1 MKYISNVKRLS
12 SRKYTFFQLFIIH
25 KKKYIEL
32 LKLLQIPLIS
42 KQRIKDRC
50 LFAKERQILS
60 LCTITATSTLGE
72 RLYSSVAFRDKATLH
87 LSLSLSLSVRGRV
100 TRSRPVLKGARTTPL
115 DTIYR
120 TMRARCSRANL
131 CV

>member
-12 SRKYTFFQLFIIH
+12 SCKYTFFQLFIIH

-87 LSLSLSLSVRGRV
+87 LSLSLSFSFC
-100 TRSRPVLKGARTTPL
+100 P
-115 DTIYR
+115 
-120 TMRARCSRANL
+120 RARNKKSTGLERSSHNAIGYDISNNASAML
-131 CV
+131 PG